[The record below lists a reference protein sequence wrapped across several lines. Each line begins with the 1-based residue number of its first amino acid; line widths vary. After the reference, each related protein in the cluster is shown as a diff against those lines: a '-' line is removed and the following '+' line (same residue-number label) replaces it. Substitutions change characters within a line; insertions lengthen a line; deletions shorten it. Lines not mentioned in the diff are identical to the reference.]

1 MQTAVEVEYSAW
13 RRIGRQT
20 SPNGLKLLASEVIRL
35 CWPPLQRRQMKA
47 LPPMRDLTPEALLAA
62 VNAWVAIESPTQDAA
77 AVNRVAAHAE
87 ALLCAIGATIERI
100 PGENGIG
107 DILIGR
113 VPGMANGPGIL
124 LLGHMDTV
132 HPVGTLAGPLPMR
145 VEGDR
150 AYGPGIYD
158 MKGGNAIAFSALAHL
173 HATGRRPHLPVTVM
187 MIPDEEIG
195 SPFSRPH
202 IEAEARKH
210 AIVLVVE
217 PSGDFG
223 RITIAR
229 HGIARYHL
237 KTTGVPAHAGAY
249 HSKGRSAIREMARQI
264 LDIEAMTDYDRNVT
278 LNVGIVNG
286 GTHENMVPLH
296 AEAIVYCLVP
306 LPEHEA
312 EMRAKLLALKSY
324 DPDVK
329 LEVTPGLYRP
339 SFVKSPAIQKLYD
352 HAAAL
357 AREIGFEVKGERVA
371 GGGSDGNFT
380 GALGVPTLDGLG
392 VLGDGPHTHQEYLL
406 VSCLV
411 PRTKL
416 LVRLFETLDSSFGT
430 PR

>member
-1 MQTAVEVEYSAW
+1 MPKATA
-13 RRIGRQT
+13 
-20 SPNGLKLLASEVIRL
+20 
-35 CWPPLQRRQMKA
+35 
-47 LPPMRDLTPEALLAA
+47 PMRDLSPESLLAA

-77 AVNRVAAHAE
+77 AVNRVSVHAE
-87 ALLCAIGATIERI
+87 GILRAIGATIERI
-100 PGENGIG
+100 PGEGGIA

-113 VPGMANGPGIL
+113 IPGEANGPGIL

-132 HPVGTLAGPLPMR
+132 HPVGTLSGPLPMR

-158 MKGGNAIAFSALAHL
+158 MKGGNSIAFSALVHL
-173 HATGRRPHLPVTVM
+173 HATGQRPKLPVTVM

-195 SPFSRPH
+195 SPFSRPY
-202 IEAEARKH
+202 IEVEAKKH

-223 RITIAR
+223 RVTIAR
-229 HGIARYHL
+229 HGIARYNV

-264 LDIEAMTDYDRNVT
+264 LAIEAMTDYDRNVT
-278 LNVGIVNG
+278 LNVGIIHG
-286 GTHENMVPLH
+286 GTHENMVPLSC
-296 AEAIVYCLVP
+296 EAIVYCLVP

-312 EMRAKLLALKSY
+312 EVRAKLLALTAV

-329 LEVTPGLYRP
+329 LEVSPGLYRP
-339 SFVKSPAIQKLYD
+339 SFVKSPAIQRLYD
-352 HAAAL
+352 HTAKL
-357 AREIGFEVKGERVA
+357 AHEIGYPVKGERVA

-406 VSCLV
+406 VSCLL

-416 LVRLFETLDSSFGT
+416 LMRLFETLDASFGA
-430 PR
+430 R

>member
-1 MQTAVEVEYSAW
+1 
-13 RRIGRQT
+13 
-20 SPNGLKLLASEVIRL
+20 
-35 CWPPLQRRQMKA
+35 
-47 LPPMRDLTPEALLAA
+47 MRDLTPEALLAA
-62 VNAWVAIESPTQDAA
+62 VNAWVGIESPTQDAE
-77 AVNRVAAHAE
+77 AVNRVSEHAE
-87 ALLCAIGATIERI
+87 SLLRAIGASIERI

-113 VPGMANGPGIL
+113 VPGAANGPGIL

-173 HATGRRPHLPVTVM
+173 HATGKRPHLPVTVM

-195 SPFSRPH
+195 SPFSRPY
-202 IEAEARKH
+202 IEAEAKKH

-237 KTTGVPAHAGAY
+237 KTTGIPAHAGAY

-264 LDIEAMTDYDRNVT
+264 LTIEEMTDYARNVT
-278 LNVGIVNG
+278 LNVGIVHG

-312 EMRAKLLALKSY
+312 EVRAKLLALKSH

-339 SFVKSPAIQKLYD
+339 SFVKSLAIQRLYD
-352 HAAAL
+352 HAAKL
-357 AREIGFEVKGERVA
+357 AEEIGYPVKSERIA

-416 LVRLFETLDSSFGT
+416 LVRLFETLDASFGAKS
-430 PR
+430 

>member
-1 MQTAVEVEYSAW
+1 
-13 RRIGRQT
+13 
-20 SPNGLKLLASEVIRL
+20 
-35 CWPPLQRRQMKA
+35 
-47 LPPMRDLTPEALLAA
+47 MRDLTPDALLAA
-62 VNAWVAIESPTQDAA
+62 VNAWVAIESPTQDAD
-77 AVNRVAAHAE
+77 AVNRVSIHAE
-87 ALLCAIGATIERI
+87 GILRGIGATIERI
-100 PGENGIG
+100 PGEGGIA
-107 DILIGR
+107 DILLGR
-113 VPGMANGPGIL
+113 IRGEANGPGIL

-145 VEGDR
+145 IEGDR

-158 MKGGNAIAFSALAHL
+158 MKGGNSIAFSALAHL
-173 HATGRRPHLPVTVM
+173 HATGRRPRLPVTVM

-195 SPFSRPH
+195 SPFSRPY
-202 IEAEARKH
+202 IEAEARRH

-229 HGIARYHL
+229 HGIARYHVR
-237 KTTGVPAHAGAY
+237 TRGVPAHAGAY

-264 LDIEAMTDYDRNVT
+264 LAIEAMTDYDRNVT
-278 LNVGIVNG
+278 LNVGIVHG
-286 GTHENMVPLH
+286 GTHENMVPLSC
-296 AEAIVYCLVP
+296 EAIVYCLVP

-312 EMRAKLLALKSY
+312 EVRAKLLALKAV

-339 SFVKSPAIQKLYD
+339 SFVKSPAIQRLYD
-352 HAAAL
+352 HTAAL
-357 AREIGFEVKGERVA
+357 AQEIGYPIKGERVA

-416 LVRLFETLDSSFGT
+416 LVRLFETLDASFGAA
-430 PR
+430 R

>member
-1 MQTAVEVEYSAW
+1 
-13 RRIGRQT
+13 
-20 SPNGLKLLASEVIRL
+20 
-35 CWPPLQRRQMKA
+35 
-47 LPPMRDLTPEALLAA
+47 
-62 VNAWVAIESPTQDAA
+62 
-77 AVNRVAAHAE
+77 
-87 ALLCAIGATIERI
+87 
-100 PGENGIG
+100 
-107 DILIGR
+107 
-113 VPGMANGPGIL
+113 
-124 LLGHMDTV
+124 
-132 HPVGTLAGPLPMR
+132 
-145 VEGDR
+145 
-150 AYGPGIYD
+150 
-158 MKGGNAIAFSALAHL
+158 
-173 HATGRRPHLPVTVM
+173 M

-195 SPFSRPH
+195 SPFSRTY
-202 IEAEARKH
+202 IESEARKH

-237 KTTGVPAHAGAY
+237 KTTGIPAHAGAY
-249 HSKGRSAIREMARQI
+249 HAKGRSAIREMARQV
-264 LDIEAMTDYDRNVT
+264 LAIEAMTDYDRNVT
-278 LNVGIVNG
+278 LNVGVIEG
-286 GTHENMVPLH
+286 GTHENMVPLSCT
-296 AEAIVYCLVP
+296 AIVYCLVP

-312 EMRAKLLALKSY
+312 EVRAKLLALKSY

-352 HAAAL
+352 HTAAL

-406 VSCLV
+406 VSHLV

-416 LVRLFETLDSSFGT
+416 LVRLFETLDASFGART
-430 PR
+430 

>member
-1 MQTAVEVEYSAW
+1 
-13 RRIGRQT
+13 
-20 SPNGLKLLASEVIRL
+20 
-35 CWPPLQRRQMKA
+35 
-47 LPPMRDLTPEALLAA
+47 MRDLTSDTLLAA
-62 VNAWVAIESPTQDAA
+62 VQAWVAIESPTQDAP
-77 AVNRVAAHAE
+77 AVNTVAVHAE
-87 ALLCAIGATIERI
+87 GLLRGIGAGIERI

-113 VPGMANGPGIL
+113 VPGAANGPGIL

-150 AYGPGIYD
+150 AFGPGIYD

-173 HATGRRPHLPVTVM
+173 HATGRRPNLPVTVM

-202 IEAEARKH
+202 IEREAKKH

-237 KTTGVPAHAGAY
+237 KTTGIPAHAGAY
-249 HSKGRSAIREMARQI
+249 HAKGRSAIREMAHQI
-264 LDIEAMTDYDRNVT
+264 LDIEAMTDYARNVT
-278 LNVGIVNG
+278 LNVGIVHG
-286 GTHENMVPLH
+286 GTHENMVPLSC
-296 AEAIVYCLVP
+296 EAIVYCLVP

-312 EMRAKLLALKSY
+312 EVRAKLLALESY

-339 SFVKSPAIQKLYD
+339 SFVKSPEIQRLYD
-352 HAAAL
+352 HTAAL

-416 LVRLFETLDSSFGT
+416 LVRLFETLDASFGAA
-430 PR
+430 R

>member
-1 MQTAVEVEYSAW
+1 
-13 RRIGRQT
+13 
-20 SPNGLKLLASEVIRL
+20 
-35 CWPPLQRRQMKA
+35 
-47 LPPMRDLTPEALLAA
+47 MRDLTPESLLAA

-77 AVNRVAAHAE
+77 AVNRVSEHAE
-87 ALLCAIGATIERI
+87 RLLRAIGATIERP
-100 PGENGIG
+100 PGEGGIA

-113 VPGMANGPGIL
+113 IPGEANGPGIL

-158 MKGGNAIAFSALAHL
+158 MKGGNSIAFSALAHL
-173 HATGRRPHLPVTVM
+173 HATGRRPKLPVTVM

-202 IEAEARKH
+202 IEAEAKKH

-229 HGIARYHL
+229 HGIARYNV
-237 KTTGVPAHAGAY
+237 KTTGIPAHACAY
-249 HSKGRSAIREMARQI
+249 HAKGRSAIREMARQI
-264 LDIEAMTDYDRNVT
+264 LAIEAMTDYDRNVT
-278 LNVGIVNG
+278 LNVGIING
-286 GTHENMVPLH
+286 GTHENMVPLSC
-296 AEAIVYCLVP
+296 EAIVYCLVP

-312 EMRAKLLALKSY
+312 EVRANLLALKAV

-329 LEVTPGLYRP
+329 LEVTPGFYRP
-339 SFVKSPAIQKLYD
+339 SFVKSPALQRLYD
-352 HAAAL
+352 HTAKL
-357 AREIGFEVKGERVA
+357 ADEIGYPVKGERVA

-416 LVRLFETLDSSFGT
+416 LVRLFETLDASFGAT
-430 PR
+430 R

>member
-1 MQTAVEVEYSAW
+1 
-13 RRIGRQT
+13 
-20 SPNGLKLLASEVIRL
+20 
-35 CWPPLQRRQMKA
+35 
-47 LPPMRDLTPEALLAA
+47 MRDLTPEALLSA
-62 VNAWVAIESPTQDAA
+62 VNAWVAIESPTQDAD

-87 ALLCAIGATIERI
+87 NLLRTIGAGIERI

-113 VPGMANGPGIL
+113 VPGTANGPGIL

-195 SPFSRPH
+195 SPFSRTY
-202 IEAEARKH
+202 IESEARKH

-237 KTTGVPAHAGAY
+237 KTTGIPAHAGAY
-249 HSKGRSAIREMARQI
+249 HAKGRSAIREMARQV
-264 LDIEAMTDYDRNVT
+264 LAIEAMTDYDRNIT
-278 LNVGIVNG
+278 LNVGIIEG
-286 GTHENMVPLH
+286 GTHENMVPLSCT
-296 AEAIVYCLVP
+296 AIVYCLVP
-306 LPEHEA
+306 LPEDEA
-312 EMRAKLLALKSY
+312 EVRAKLLALKSY

-357 AREIGFEVKGERVA
+357 AREVGFEVKGERVA

-416 LVRLFETLDSSFGT
+416 LVRLFETLDASFGA
-430 PR
+430 RA